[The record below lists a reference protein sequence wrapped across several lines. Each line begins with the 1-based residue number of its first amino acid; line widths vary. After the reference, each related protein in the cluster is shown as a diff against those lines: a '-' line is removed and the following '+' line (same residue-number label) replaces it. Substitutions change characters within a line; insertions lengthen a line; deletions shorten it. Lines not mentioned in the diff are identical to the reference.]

1 MCCDYFVDDVVVYY
15 DDDYKSLLLSD
26 AVIDQGIRELV
37 DAVNEC
43 EYLVTM
49 NSCQGF
55 LIESEKTEHCPRAY
69 VDFFVLEHRYILA
82 DTLLLL
88 LAEEF
93 GSRIICKLEY
103 QADFDIVDDPEG
115 ETAIDN
121 GLVILRY
128 RIELAELRQDLQLS
142 TYKEIVDYIIDY
154 AYDTKEIA

>member
-1 MCCDYFVDDVVVYY
+1 MCCNYFDDDAVVYY
-15 DDDYKSLLLSD
+15 DDDYKNLLLGD

-37 DAVNEC
+37 DAINEC

-55 LIESEKTEHCPRAY
+55 LVEKEKTEHCPHAY
-69 VDFFVLEHRYILA
+69 VDFFVLEHRYVLA

-88 LAEEF
+88 LVEEF

-103 QADFDIVDDPEG
+103 QADFEIIDDPQG

-142 TYKEIVDYIIDY
+142 TYKEIVDYILDY
-154 AYDTKEIA
+154 AYETKEFA

>member
-1 MCCDYFVDDVVVYY
+1 MCCDYIVDDVVVFY
-15 DDDYKSLLLSD
+15 DDKDKGCLLD
-26 AVIDQGIRELV
+26 RAIIDEGIRELV
-37 DAVNEC
+37 DAINEC

-55 LIESEKTEHCPRAY
+55 LVESKKTEHCPRAY

-88 LAEEF
+88 LVEEF

-103 QADFDIVDDPEG
+103 QADFDIIDDPLG

-154 AYDTKEIA
+154 AYDTKEIV